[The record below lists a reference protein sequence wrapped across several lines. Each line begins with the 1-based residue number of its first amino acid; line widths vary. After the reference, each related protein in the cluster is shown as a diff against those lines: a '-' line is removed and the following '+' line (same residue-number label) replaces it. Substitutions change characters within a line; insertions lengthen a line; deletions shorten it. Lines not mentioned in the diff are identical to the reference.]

1 MTVRQCIAAEV
12 CHEWSIRD
20 GHISVAGYR
29 SGMDGEGPDVGGV
42 DRNEKVRRFLT
53 ERFDRG
59 AGSVTSL
66 GTGAWSRAYAFEC
79 GGRAFVVRFSGLE
92 EDFRKDE
99 RAARWSSPAL
109 PVPAVVAVGESE
121 AGFYAIS
128 ERLSGDEIDD
138 RDEAQLRALLPA
150 IFGAL
155 DSLRAADVADS
166 TGYGG
171 WGADGDAP
179 YSSWREMLL
188 DVERDRTSQRHH
200 GWRDRLA
207 ASPTGAG
214 SFIEA
219 HRRLVDLAPYL
230 TEERHL
236 IHADLLNHN
245 VLVTG
250 ARITAV
256 FDWGSAMYGDSLFD
270 VAWFCFWSAWY
281 PAWRA
286 IDFTA
291 EARRHF
297 ADIGLRVPSFDE
309 RLRACQIFIGL
320 EGQGYQAW
328 KGLWSDLAWTAAR
341 TLKVAEGR
349 SRF

>member
-1 MTVRQCIAAEV
+1 MTVMQCIAAAV
-12 CHEWSIRD
+12 CHEWPIRD

-29 SGMDGEGPDVGGV
+29 SGMDGNGPDEGGA
-42 DRNEKVRRFLT
+42 DRTLDVRRFLI

-66 GTGAWSRAYAFEC
+66 GMGAWSRAYGFEC

-99 RAARWSSPAL
+99 RAARWTSPAL
-109 PVPAVVAVGESE
+109 PVPAVVAVGESK

-155 DSLRAADVADS
+155 AAMRAADVAHS
-166 TGYGG
+166 TGYGTWDASG
-171 WGADGDAP
+171 NAP
-179 YSSWREMLL
+179 YASWRETLL
-188 DVERDRTSQRHH
+188 DVERDRASQRHH

-207 ASPTGAG
+207 TSPTGPG
-214 SFIEA
+214 PFFEA
-219 HRRLVDLAPYL
+219 HRRLVDLAPHL

-245 VLVTG
+245 VLVAG
-250 ARITAV
+250 ERITAV
-256 FDWGSAMYGDSLFD
+256 FDWGSAMYGDPLFD
-270 VAWFCFWSAWY
+270 LAWFCFWSAWY

-286 IDFTA
+286 IDFAA

-297 ADIGLRVPSFDE
+297 AERKLDIPAFDE
-309 RLRACQIFIGL
+309 RLLACQIYIGL
-320 EGQGYQAW
+320 EGQGYQAY

-341 TLKVAEGR
+341 TLEVARGR
-349 SRF
+349 SG